1 MSGIISDNVGRATG
15 LIKAAGGG
23 GKIGQVI
30 QTVHTGTET
39 LSSTTDT
46 TISNF
51 TATITPAASSSKILV
66 MAYMML
72 GPPNSASMSVK
83 LFRDTT
89 QIFMGDAAG
98 DRIRVSYHDFRV
110 FANSGTRAIGVGT
123 PMYLDSPS
131 TTSAV
136 AYTFKWRSEGSAA
149 IYLNRD
155 NQDSDLDYVLRGA
168 SSITA
173 IEVLA

>member
-1 MSGIISDNVGRATG
+1 MSGIITDNIGRSSG
-15 LIKAAGGG
+15 LLKAAGGG

-30 QTVHTGTET
+30 QPVHTGTET
-39 LSSTTDT
+39 LSSTTAT
-46 TISNF
+46 TIANF
-51 TATITPAASSSKILV
+51 TATITPAATSSKILV

-72 GPPNSASMSVK
+72 GPPNSASISVK